1 LFLTLFCFL
10 LLKKLHLFLTLKIKM
25 KTIAT
30 VLAILGMVANGQGWK
45 KEFTTEEFLILNTHD
60 VFEEWIK
67 DFGKQYTSLDERAHR
82 YAIWITNLERI
93 SHTNSQKLS
102 YKLRLNQFADMTDDE
117 FKLQV
122 HGTTGSCFKG
132 NNKIPRISTKFSEN
146 KGSDLPLPNAVP
158 ASVDWTTQGVVTPV
172 KNQGD
177 CGSCWAFST
186 TGSLE
191 CEYAIKNG
199 VLNSLSEQQ
208 LVDCSF
214 AEGNL
219 GCSGGSM
226 DAAFKYVEKE
236 GGLCS
241 ETEYPYT
248 GKDGTCKATSCGT
261 KYNPITS
268 YSDVTK
274 DDPTALQTA
283 TAAGCVSVAIEADQY
298 AFQYY
303 SSGVLSGTCGTSLD
317 HGVLVVGYG
326 VSGSSDYWKVKN
338 SWGTT
343 WGEAGYVL
351 ICRSCNKN
359 GAEGE
364 CGINMEPSFP
374 ITK

>member
-1 LFLTLFCFL
+1 
-10 LLKKLHLFLTLKIKM
+10 M
-25 KTIAT
+25 KAIAT
-30 VLAILGMVANGQGWK
+30 ILALFGMVANGQIWK
-45 KEFTTEEFLILNTHD
+45 KEFTTEEFLILNPRE
-60 VFEEWIK
+60 VFEAWEK
-67 DFGKQYTSLDERAHR
+67 DFAKSYESLEERAHR
-82 YAIWITNLERI
+82 YAIWVNNLERI

-102 YKLRLNQFADMTDDE
+102 YKLRLNQFADLTDDE
-117 FKLQV
+117 FRLQV

-132 NNKIPRISTKFSEN
+132 NENIPKISTRS
-146 KGSDLPLPNAVP
+146 KGSNKQLPSTLP
-158 ASVDWTTQGVVTPV
+158 ASVDWVTQGVVTPV
-172 KNQGD
+172 KNQGN

-191 CEYAIKNG
+191 CEYAIKNK

-248 GKDGTCKATSCGT
+248 GKDGTCKATTCGT

-268 YSDVTK
+268 YTDVTK
-274 DDPTALQTA
+274 DDETALETA
-283 TAAGCVSVAIEADQY
+283 AAAGCVSVAIEADQY

-303 SSGVLSGTCGTSLD
+303 SSGVLTGACGTSLD

-326 VSGSSDYWKVKN
+326 TTGGQDYWLVKN

-343 WGEAGYVL
+343 WGEAGYVQ
-351 ICRSCNKN
+351 ICRNCNKN
-359 GAEGE
+359 GVEGE

-374 ITK
+374 VTK

>member
-1 LFLTLFCFL
+1 
-10 LLKKLHLFLTLKIKM
+10 M
-25 KTIAT
+25 KTLAT
-30 VLAILGMVANGQGWK
+30 VFAILGMVANGQVWK
-45 KEFTTEEFLILNTHD
+45 KEFITEEFLILNTHD
-60 VFEEWIK
+60 VFEAWIK
-67 DFGKQYTSLDERAHR
+67 DFSKQYESLDERAHR
-82 YAIWITNLERI
+82 YAIWVSNLERI
-93 SHTNSQKLS
+93 AHTNSQKLS
-102 YKLRLNQFADMTDDE
+102 YKLRLNQFADLTDDE
-117 FKLQV
+117 FRLRV

-132 NNKIPRISTKFSEN
+132 NENIPRISTRN
-146 KGSDLPLPNAVP
+146 RGSGLPLPNAVP
-158 ASVDWTTQGVVTPV
+158 ASVDWTTKGVVTPV

-226 DAAFKYVEKE
+226 DAAFKYIEKE
-236 GGLCS
+236 GGLCT

-248 GKDGTCKATSCGT
+248 GKDGTCKATTCGT
-261 KYNPITS
+261 KYNPITT
-268 YSDVTK
+268 YTDVTK
-274 DDPTALQTA
+274 DDETALETA
-283 TAAGCVSVAIEADQY
+283 AAAGCVSVAVEADQY

-303 SSGVLSGTCGTSLD
+303 SSGILDGVCGTSLD

-326 VSGSSDYWKVKN
+326 SSGTSDYWKVKN

-343 WGEAGYVL
+343 WGEEGYVL
-351 ICRSCNKN
+351 VCRSCSKN
-359 GAEGE
+359 GVDGE
-364 CGINMEPSFP
+364 CGINMEPSYP
-374 ITK
+374 VAK